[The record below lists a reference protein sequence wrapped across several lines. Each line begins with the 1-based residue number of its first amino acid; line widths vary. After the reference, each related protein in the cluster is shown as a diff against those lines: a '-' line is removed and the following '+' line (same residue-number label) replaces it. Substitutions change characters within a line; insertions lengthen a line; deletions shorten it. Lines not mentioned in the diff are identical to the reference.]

1 MNWMDMSLHEFQQ
14 ALASSQPT
22 PGGGTA
28 AAIALG
34 QSSALI
40 RMVSG
45 LTLGNEKWKDGWRA
59 ASDAEAIVDSIFTRS
74 GELAKLDSDA
84 FDQVMNA
91 YRMPK
96 GSDDEKSLRLN
107 QIRNSTLHAAEIPY
121 QTVKL
126 GMDLLSCME
135 LLAKNGN
142 ANAVSDVGVASLL
155 ATAAVKG
162 ALFNVEINLQSLP
175 AEMGDDLR
183 KLCSDVKSHC
193 SQMSRGIMQ
202 AVHERID
209 S

>member
-1 MNWMDMSLHEFQQ
+1 MNWMEMSLHEFQQ

-45 LTLGNEKWKDGWRA
+45 LTLGNEKWKDGWGA
-59 ASDAEAIVDSIFTRS
+59 ARDAVTIVDTIFTRS

-84 FDQVMNA
+84 FDQVMQA

-96 GSDDEKSLRLN
+96 STEDEKSSRLN
-107 QIRNSTLHAAEIPY
+107 QIRKSTLYAAEIPY

-135 LLAKNGN
+135 LLAQNGN

-162 ALFNVEINLQSLP
+162 ALFNVEINLKSLP
-175 AEMGDDLR
+175 EEMGDDLR
-183 KLCSDVKSHC
+183 QMCANVKSNC
-193 SQMSRGIMQ
+193 SQMSRKIMH

>member
-1 MNWMDMSLHEFQQ
+1 MNWMEMSLHEFQQ

-45 LTLGNEKWKDGWRA
+45 LTLGNEKWKDGWGA
-59 ASDAEAIVDSIFTRS
+59 ARDAETIVDTIFTRS

-84 FDQVMNA
+84 FDQVMQA

-96 GSDDEKSLRLN
+96 STEDEKSSRLN
-107 QIRNSTLHAAEIPY
+107 QIRKCTLYAAEIPY

-135 LLAKNGN
+135 LLAQNGN

-162 ALFNVEINLQSLP
+162 ALFNVEINLKSLP
-175 AEMGDDLR
+175 EEMGDDLR
-183 KLCSDVKSHC
+183 QMCANVKSNC
-193 SQMSRGIMQ
+193 SQMSRKIMH

>member
-1 MNWMDMSLHEFQQ
+1 MNWMEMSLHEFQQ

-45 LTLGNEKWKDGWRA
+45 LTLGNEKWKDGWGA
-59 ASDAEAIVDSIFTRS
+59 ARDAETIVDTIFTRS

-84 FDQVMNA
+84 FDQVMQA

-96 GSDDEKSLRLN
+96 STEDEKSSRLN
-107 QIRNSTLHAAEIPY
+107 QIRKSTLYAAEIPY

-135 LLAKNGN
+135 LLAQNGN

-162 ALFNVEINLQSLP
+162 ALFNVEINLKSLP
-175 AEMGDDLR
+175 EEMGDDLR
-183 KLCSDVKSHC
+183 QMCANVKSNC
-193 SQMSRGIMQ
+193 SQMSRKIMH

>member
-1 MNWMDMSLHEFQQ
+1 MNWMEMSLHEFQQ

-45 LTLGNEKWKDGWRA
+45 LTLGNEKWKDGWGA
-59 ASDAEAIVDSIFTRS
+59 ARDAETIVDTIFTRS

-84 FDQVMNA
+84 FDQVMQA

-96 GSDDEKSLRLN
+96 STEDEKSSRLN
-107 QIRNSTLHAAEIPY
+107 QIRKSTLYAAEIPY

-135 LLAKNGN
+135 LLAQNGN

-162 ALFNVEINLQSLP
+162 ALFNVEINLKSLP
-175 AEMGDDLR
+175 EDMGDDLR
-183 KLCSDVKSHC
+183 QMCANVKSNC
-193 SQMSRGIMQ
+193 SQMSRKIMH